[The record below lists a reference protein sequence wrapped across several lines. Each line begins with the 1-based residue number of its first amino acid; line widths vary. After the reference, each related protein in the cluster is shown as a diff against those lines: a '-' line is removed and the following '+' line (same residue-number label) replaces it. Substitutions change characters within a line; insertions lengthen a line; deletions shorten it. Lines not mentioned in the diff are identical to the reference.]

1 MCGDF
6 LKVPEGATLL
16 CKYLQYNSGQHSL
29 PASEIK
35 MPKGFSEPHSIEDN
49 E

>member
-16 CKYLQYNSGQHSL
+16 RKYLQYNSGQRSL